1 MRYPKR
7 FTRFLN
13 LVNTIHHMIYTNLV
27 YGGHGGSCERSVVIE
42 VGIKVQR
49 TRRSDNEI
57 RGYIKWNEE
66 GQCCDVRTRTSIGT
80 RW

>member
-1 MRYPKR
+1 
-7 FTRFLN
+7 
-13 LVNTIHHMIYTNLV
+13 MIYTNLV

-42 VGIKVQR
+42 VGTIVER
-49 TRRSDNEI
+49 TRWSNNKV

-66 GQCCDVRTRTSIGT
+66 RQCYDVRTRTSIGT